1 MIGSETIMAMK
12 NTAGEEGADEIIS
25 LVDEMTALANG
36 NLLATFL
43 LFQYCVL
50 VTVGRT
56 ELNSDDYIGVTLYPP
71 MSLLSALVKAS
82 PAKK

>member
-1 MIGSETIMAMK
+1 MIGSETIMALK
-12 NTAGEEGADEIIS
+12 NTAGEEGADEVIS
-25 LVDEMTALANG
+25 LVDETAAAANG

-43 LFQYCVL
+43 MFQFCVL

-71 MSLLSALVKAS
+71 SNLLSALVKAS
-82 PAKK
+82 PTIK